1 MKDRIIS
8 SCIVGNTNA
17 GKSTLINALVGKK
30 ISIVNKKRNTTQES
44 IIGILNIKNTQIII
58 YDNPGLSIIKKNRSE
73 NKNIKNYFWN
83 SVLLSDVILYIFD
96 VAKSH
101 TIDNDIIKKLSKE
114 KKKNYTFI
122 KQN

>member
-101 TIDNDIIKKLSKE
+101 TIDNDIIKKFF
-114 KKKNYTFI
+114 FI
-122 KQN
+122 